1 MFGLVLEG
9 GGAKGAYQIGAW
21 KALRELNIDIG
32 GVAGT
37 SVGALNGAMIL
48 QGDFEKAWNIWY
60 DISFDKI
67 INNIDEKEIEAIR
80 NKEVRPENLIFA
92 VKKLR
97 ELFSERGLDIT
108 PLRKLISEN
117 VSEDKIRSSGKD
129 FGIVTVELTDLKP
142 VEIYIE
148 DIPYGKLADYL
159 LASANLPIFKME
171 KIDGKLFIDGGV
183 FDNLPVGL
191 LAAKGYK
198 DIIVIR
204 LHGLGRVRGVN
215 RKKLNLIVI
224 EPSEDLGGLLDFSAE
239 RARANLQL
247 GYYDTLKVINKYS
260 GTHYYIKESYPEDY
274 YARFFFNMN
283 PRTVSQLAEIIGL
296 NEKIPCYRLLFEKV
310 IPRIA
315 DILDLGSKATYKD
328 IIIDILERAARTAEI
343 EKFRIYKFEEFLQTV
358 LSRHQKSSQGISNKI
373 PRILRKSDL
382 VLKTV
387 KDQLLPE
394 IVDVFIEE
402 LKLQL
407 KNNA

>member
-183 FDNLPVGL
+183 F
-191 LAAKGYK
+191 
-198 DIIVIR
+198 
-204 LHGLGRVRGVN
+204 
-215 RKKLNLIVI
+215 
-224 EPSEDLGGLLDFSAE
+224 
-239 RARANLQL
+239 
-247 GYYDTLKVINKYS
+247 
-260 GTHYYIKESYPEDY
+260 
-274 YARFFFNMN
+274 
-283 PRTVSQLAEIIGL
+283 
-296 NEKIPCYRLLFEKV
+296 
-310 IPRIA
+310 
-315 DILDLGSKATYKD
+315 
-328 IIIDILERAARTAEI
+328 
-343 EKFRIYKFEEFLQTV
+343 
-358 LSRHQKSSQGISNKI
+358 
-373 PRILRKSDL
+373 
-382 VLKTV
+382 
-387 KDQLLPE
+387 
-394 IVDVFIEE
+394 
-402 LKLQL
+402 
-407 KNNA
+407 